1 MGHSW
6 PCYGTHLVLLWDT
19 TLVHLWNKLVCL
31 IWDRSKNPPYQYCS
45 TLNVNIS
52 YYGTPLVQLW
62 NDYPKCKYSRAKEKR
77 PECYYQRISHKY
89 NLFNV
94 YFLDF
99 LFCFLFSL
107 ANSFFLESSAFFIY
121 FSFLLVSFSKNFCC
135 LLFSS
140 SFLFCS
146 TALCL
151 IIASTHVYIP

>member
-1 MGHSW
+1 MEHLCS
-6 PCYGTHLVLLWDT
+6 CYGTHLSLLWDAI
-19 TLVHLWNKLVCL
+19 LIHLWNKLVCL
-31 IWDRSKNPPYQYCS
+31 LWDTNKNPPYH
-45 TLNVNIS
+45 
-52 YYGTPLVQLW
+52 
-62 NDYPKCKYSRAKEKR
+62 YPKCKYSRAKEKR

-107 ANSFFLESSAFFIY
+107 ANSFFLESSGFFSS